1 MDVAKLSS
9 YPFLTQAAAYV
20 AQMDSSIDDIITSKV
35 YGMPRSR
42 ARSRVIQSITGAI
55 EKDNTKPD
63 VAELLS
69 YPIARILVSCI
80 DDAFLTRRYAL
91 AEAKFANTRM
101 QKENDYGTLQEIGAD
116 FSINASI
123 ADKGFQIHFTDYIRG
138 AAGMRALN
146 WKLVNRRLKS
156 GFVNITKEEY
166 ARLLQEGIRVR
177 IFNSLP
183 LAVPE
188 NFCHV
193 LDEYIVEIKTC
204 LEHSK
209 KELGEEGFGEME
221 PGSFPPCIKHLL
233 ASAQGGVNLAH
244 SARFA
249 LTSFLLNIE
258 LSVEQ
263 IIQLFGVSPDFNE
276 EMTRYQVEHIAGGT
290 GTSYKPPSCSTMITY
305 GNCMGKDVLCRE
317 IGHPLNYYR
326 KKKKIVDSETESI
339 AVGGQSVPSNE
350 SLSSNE
356 QPVSSNE
363 PSSSN
368 ERSVPSNEPPSSN
381 ERSVPSNESSSSNE
395 RSVPSNEPP
404 FSNK

>member
-9 YPFLTQAAAYV
+9 YPFLTQAAAHV
-20 AQMDSSIDDIITSKV
+20 AQMDSSIDDIITSKA

-55 EKDNTKPD
+55 EKDDNKPD

-101 QKENDYGTLQEIGAD
+101 QKVKDYSTLQEIGAD
-116 FSINASI
+116 FNINASI

-188 NFCHV
+188 GFCQA
-193 LDEYIVEIKTC
+193 LEEYIVEIKTC

-258 LSVEQ
+258 LSVDQ

-326 KKKKIVDSETESI
+326 KKKKMVASETESI
-339 AVGGQSVPSNE
+339 AVGGQAASLNEQPVSSKESSSSKEQPISSKEPS
-350 SLSSNE
+350 SSNE
-356 QPVSSNE
+356 QPVSSSE

-368 ERSVPSNEPPSSN
+368 
-381 ERSVPSNESSSSNE
+381 
-395 RSVPSNEPP
+395 
-404 FSNK
+404 K

>member
-101 QKENDYGTLQEIGAD
+101 QKEDDYGTLQEIGAD

>member
-1 MDVAKLSS
+1 MDVAKLSY

-20 AQMDSSIDDIITSKV
+20 AQMDSSIDDIIKSKA

-55 EKDNTKPD
+55 EEDSNKPD
-63 VAELLS
+63 VVELLS

-101 QKENDYGTLQEIGAD
+101 QKEDDYETLLEIGGD
-116 FSINASI
+116 FNINASI
-123 ADKGFQIHFTDYIRG
+123 AEKGFRIHFTDYIRG
-138 AAGMRALN
+138 AAGMRALG
-146 WKLVNRRLKS
+146 WKLVNRRLRS
-156 GFVNITKEEY
+156 GYVNITKEEY
-166 ARLLQEGIRVR
+166 TRLLQEGIRIR

-188 NFCHV
+188 SFC
-193 LDEYIVEIKTC
+193 LALKEYLVEVRTC
-204 LEHSK
+204 LEQSK

-233 ASAQGGVNLAH
+233 AGAQGGVNLAH

-249 LTSFLLNIE
+249 LTSFLLNIG
-258 LSVEQ
+258 LSVDQ
-263 IIQLFGVSPDFNE
+263 IIQLFGVSPDFKE

-305 GNCMGKDVLCRE
+305 GNCMGKDILCRE
-317 IGHPLNYYR
+317 IGHPLSYYT
-326 KKKKIVDSETESI
+326 KKKKREAIETGGKADGGQSASI
-339 AVGGQSVPSNE
+339 NEQSIPTDGSSSPDEQSVPSDG
-350 SLSSNE
+350 SSFPDE
-356 QPVSSNE
+356 QSI
-363 PSSSN
+363 PSD
-368 ERSVPSNEPPSSN
+368 
-381 ERSVPSNESSSSNE
+381 ESSSPNE
-395 RSVPSNEPP
+395 PTVPSCE
-404 FSNK
+404 

>member
-1 MDVAKLSS
+1 MDVAKLSY
-9 YPFLTQAAAYV
+9 YPFLTQAAAHV
-20 AQMDSSIDDIITSKV
+20 AQMDSSIDDIIISKA

-55 EKDNTKPD
+55 EKDDTKPD

-80 DDAFLTRRYAL
+80 DDAFLIRRYAL
-91 AEAKFANTRM
+91 AEAKFANARM
-101 QKENDYGTLQEIGAD
+101 QKVKDHGTLQEIGAD
-116 FSINASI
+116 FNINASI

-146 WKLVNRRLKS
+146 WKLVNRKLKL

-188 NFCHV
+188 SFCQA

-258 LSVEQ
+258 LSVDQ
-263 IIQLFGVSPDFNE
+263 IIQLFSVSPDFNE

-326 KKKKIVDSETESI
+326 KKKKMVANETESI
-339 AVGGQSVPSNE
+339 AVGGQPAP
-350 SLSSNE
+350 SNE

-363 PSSSN
+363 
-368 ERSVPSNEPPSSN
+368 
-381 ERSVPSNESSSSNE
+381 SSSSNE
-395 RSVPSNEPP
+395 QPVSSKEPSS
-404 FSNK
+404 SNK